1 MITKLNKAHKYYNTR
16 ELCKLLKLP
25 RSSYYYQAKVND
37 KPMNDTIK
45 SIIQSMKQ
53 ISIETGHTYGKRRLK
68 HHLNAKG
75 HQIGIYAV
83 ASLMKKTNIKAI
95 RPKKR
100 HYYPNSGVL
109 HRTADNLLNREFNQQ
124 SSNTHWVGDITY
136 IKTYQGWSYLA
147 SVLDLASRQ
156 IVGWSLSKQP
166 NAQLAQNAMNNA
178 IARYKPNLSKL
189 MFHSD
194 QGTQYSSKMYVEYCA
209 NNNITQSMS
218 RKGNCWDNAV
228 MERFFRSLKTERL
241 NYQSFANH
249 FEVVQNVE
257 SYIYFYNYKRIHS
270 AIGYLTPAQKM
281 AELEKVA

>member
-1 MITKLNKAHKYYNTR
+1 MHSTD
-16 ELCKLLKLP
+16 LP
-25 RSSYYYQAKVND
+25 AC
-37 KPMNDTIK
+37 I
-45 SIIQSMKQ
+45 
-53 ISIETGHTYGKRRLK
+53 
-68 HHLNAKG
+68 NAKLERYFKQLKG
-75 HQIGIYAV
+75 EQGTGVHKMVMQETESVVIKFVLEFSEQNQSKA
-83 ASLMKKTNIKAI
+83 ASILGLNRGT
-95 RPKKR
+95 
-100 HYYPNSGVL
+100 L
-109 HRTADNLLNREFNQQ
+109 HRTADNLLNREFSQQ
-124 SSNTHWVGDITY
+124 KSNTHWVGDITY

-156 IVGWSLSKQP
+156 VVGWSLSKQP
-166 NAQLAQNAMNNA
+166 NAKLAQDALDNA
-178 IARYKPNLSKL
+178 INRYKPNTKYL

-194 QGTQYSSKMYVEYCA
+194 QGTQYSSKAFIDYCGD
-209 NNNITQSMS
+209 NNITQSMS

-249 FEVVQNVE
+249 YEVVQNVE